1 MKAQIE
7 RKGLLS
13 RVRSSLATYPVTL
26 ILGPRQCGKSTMA
39 REVCEQNQGVF
50 FDLEDPLCPLR
61 PDSAATVLA
70 PLRGL
75 VVLDEIQR
83 QPGLFELLRVLADR
97 PEGPAR
103 FLILGSAAPELV
115 RGASES
121 LAGRVSFVPMTGFNI
136 EESGVEHLDRLWVR
150 GAFPA
155 SYLSSDDVGSM
166 AWRANFVQA
175 CLERDIPQ
183 LGVRVS
189 AQTLHRFWM
198 MLAHYHGQIWN
209 AAELARAMSVKEDT
223 ARHYL
228 DILCGTFM
236 VRQLPAWFENLGK
249 RIVKSPRIYLRDSGI
264 LHSLLGLSDRLS
276 VLSYPRFGFSW
287 EGFVIEQI
295 MALLHTDRDCYFY
308 RTHAG
313 AELDLLTFS
322 RGRRYGF
329 EIKYDDRPHLTR
341 SMHVALSDLTL
352 EKLWVVRPSGPR
364 YPLAERV
371 EVVSV
376 GDLPPLLA
384 TLRDGQPGEAG
395 KEL

>member
-1 MKAQIE
+1 MKTLVK
-7 RKGLLS
+7 RKALLK
-13 RVRSSLATYPVTL
+13 RVNSSLAAYPVTL
-26 ILGPRQCGKSTMA
+26 ILGPRQCGKSTVA
-39 REVCEQNQGVF
+39 RAVCAQKKGVF

-61 PDSAATVLA
+61 PESAANVLA

-83 QPGLFELLRVLADR
+83 QPQLFSLLRVLADR
-97 PEGPAR
+97 PDAPAR
-103 FLILGSAAPELV
+103 FLILGSAASELV

-121 LAGRVSFVPMTGFNI
+121 LAGRVAFVPMTGFSV
-136 EESGVEHLDRLWVR
+136 EELGGDESDALWIR

-155 SYLSSDDVGSM
+155 SCLAADDVSSM
-166 AWRANFVQA
+166 AWRSNFVQA

-183 LGVRVS
+183 LGIRVS

-236 VRQLPAWFENLGK
+236 VRQLPAWYENLGK
-249 RIVKSPRIYLRDSGI
+249 RIVKAPRIYLRDSGI
-264 LHSLLGLSDRLS
+264 LHALLGLGDRLS
-276 VLSYPRFGFSW
+276 VLSHPRFGFSW

-295 MALLHTDRDCYFY
+295 LSLLHTDRDSYFY

-322 RGRRYGF
+322 MGRRYGF
-329 EIKYDDRPHLTR
+329 EIKYDDSPRLTR
-341 SMHVALSDLTL
+341 SMHVALSDLEL

-376 GDLPPLLA
+376 GDLPSLMHALC
-384 TLRDGQPGEAG
+384 Q
-395 KEL
+395 

>member
-1 MKAQIE
+1 VKALIE
-7 RKGLLS
+7 REELLK
-13 RVRSSLATYPVTL
+13 RVKSSLDAYPVTL
-26 ILGPRQCGKSTMA
+26 ILGPRQCGKSTVA
-39 REVCEQNQGVF
+39 RLVCEQNRGLF

-61 PDSAATVLA
+61 PESAANVLA

-83 QPGLFELLRVLADR
+83 QPQLFQLLRVLADR
-97 PEGPAR
+97 PDAPAR
-103 FLILGSAAPELV
+103 FLILGSAAPELIQ
-115 RGASES
+115 GAAES
-121 LAGRVSFVPMTGFNI
+121 LAGRVSFVPMTGFNV
-136 EESGVEHLDRLWVR
+136 EELGVEKADALWIR

-155 SYLSSDDVGSM
+155 SCLAADDDRSM
-166 AWRANFVQA
+166 AWRSNFIQA
-175 CLERDIPQ
+175 CLERDLPQ
-183 LGVRVS
+183 LGIRVS
-189 AQTLHRFWM
+189 AQTVHRFWM

-209 AAELARAMSVKEDT
+209 AAELARAMSVKENT

-249 RIVKSPRIYLRDSGI
+249 RIVKSPRIYLRDSGL
-264 LHSLLGLSDRLS
+264 LHSLLGLGDRLS

-295 MALLHTDRDCYFY
+295 LSLLHTDRDSYFY

-322 RGRRYGF
+322 KGRRYGF
-329 EIKYDDRPHLTR
+329 EIKFEDRPQMTR
-341 SMHVALSDLTL
+341 SMHVVLSDLEL

-376 GDLPPLLA
+376 GDLPSLLPA
-384 TLRDGQPGEAG
+384 LRQ
-395 KEL
+395 

>member
-1 MKAQIE
+1 MRTLIE
-7 RKGLLS
+7 RKGLLN
-13 RVRSSLATYPVTL
+13 RVMKSLAEYPVTL
-26 ILGPRQCGKSTMA
+26 ILGPRQCGKSTVA
-39 REVCEQNQGVF
+39 RAVCEQKKGVF
-50 FDLEDPLCPLR
+50 FDLEDPLCPVR
-61 PDSAATVLA
+61 EESAATVLGS
-70 PLRGL
+70 LRGL

-83 QPGLFELLRVLADR
+83 QPQLFQLLRVLADR
-97 PEGPAR
+97 PDTPAR

-121 LAGRVSFVPMTGFNI
+121 LAGRVAFVPMTGFSV
-136 EESGVEHLDRLWVR
+136 EEFGVEEADTLWIR

-155 SYLSSDDVGSM
+155 SCLAAEDARSM
-166 AWRANFVQA
+166 AWRSNFIQA

-183 LGVRVS
+183 LGIRVS
-189 AQTLHRFWM
+189 SQTLHRFWM
-198 MLAHYHGQIWN
+198 MLAHYHGQIWK
-209 AAELARAMSVKEDT
+209 ASELARAMSVKEDT

-228 DILCGTFM
+228 DILCGTYM
-236 VRQLPAWFENLGK
+236 VRQLPAWYENLGK

-276 VLSYPRFGFSW
+276 LLSYPRFGFSW

-295 MALLHTDRDCYFY
+295 LSLLHTDRDSYFY

-322 RGRRYGF
+322 KGRRYGF
-329 EIKYDDRPHLTR
+329 EIKYDDSPHMTR
-341 SMHVALSDLTL
+341 SMHVVLSDLAL
-352 EKLWVVRPSGPR
+352 EKLWVVKPSGPR

-376 GDLPPLLA
+376 GDLPSLLA
-384 TLRDGQPGEAG
+384 SLRA
-395 KEL
+395 